1 MWPFS
6 LFQSKPAAQPA
17 MQARTNPVAK
27 SVVPAAAKHV
37 PVPVPVPAP
46 AVGISYNPN
55 LIAKLKDDHQELFA
69 VYTRLHES
77 ATSAR
82 FAKITDDLIVLR
94 RAFNGHIL
102 LENVRFYVYLERLLK
117 DHPEE
122 KNYVHSLR
130 KDMNGIASAVSGFC
144 ERWITQPVTNLTQ
157 STFTAELQGIGGAL
171 TSRVELEETTLY
183 TLYVES
189 L

>member
-6 LFQSKPAAQPA
+6 IFQSKPTAKPL
-17 MQARTNPVAK
+17 MQARTSPPVK
-27 SVVPAAAKHV
+27 SAIPEVTNI
-37 PVPVPVPAP
+37 VPVPAP
-46 AVGISYNPN
+46 AAGISYNPN

-82 FAKITDDLIVLR
+82 FTKITDDLIVLR

-130 KDMNGIASAVSGFC
+130 KDMNGIASAVSSFC
-144 ERWITQPVTNLTQ
+144 EKWITTTVT
-157 STFTAELQGIGGAL
+157 TFTQATFAAELQGIGGAL

>member
-6 LFQSKPAAQPA
+6 PRQSKPAAQPLV
-17 MQARTNPVAK
+17 QARPNPPAQRVVPVVANLAPVA
-27 SVVPAAAKHV
+27 
-37 PVPVPVPAP
+37 AP
-46 AVGISYNPN
+46 SVGISFNPN
-55 LIAKLKDDHQELFA
+55 LIAKLKGDHQDLFA
-69 VYTRLHES
+69 IYTRLHES
-77 ATSAR
+77 ATSGR

-102 LENVRFYVYLERLLK
+102 LENVRFYVYLEKLLK

-144 ERWITQPVTNLTQ
+144 ETWITSTVTPLTQ
-157 STFTAELQGIGGAL
+157 AVFTAELQGIGGAL

>member
-6 LFQSKPAAQPA
+6 PRKSKTAAQPL
-17 MQARTNPVAK
+17 MQARANPPAK
-27 SVVPAAAKHV
+27 SAFPAAASMA
-37 PVPVPVPAP
+37 PVPVPAP
-46 AVGISYNPN
+46 STGITYNPN

-82 FAKITDDLIVLR
+82 FTKITDDLIVLR

-117 DHPEE
+117 EHPEE
-122 KNYVHSLR
+122 RSYVHSLR
-130 KDMNGIASAVSGFC
+130 KDMNGIASAVSNFC
-144 ERWITQPVTNLTQ
+144 ESWITQQVTALTQ
-157 STFTAELQGIGGAL
+157 STFTAELEGIGGAL

>member
-6 LFQSKPAAQPA
+6 LFQSKPEPKAQN
-17 MQARTNPVAK
+17 NPTPK
-27 SVVPAAAKHV
+27 NVVPAAASV
-37 PVPVPVPAP
+37 APVALLSPVAP
-46 AVGISYNPN
+46 ASAGIPFNPT
-55 LIAKLKDDHQELFA
+55 LIDKLKGDHQELFA
-69 VYTRLHES
+69 IYTRLHES

-82 FAKITDDLIVLR
+82 FAKITEDIIVLR
-94 RAFNGHIL
+94 RVFNGHIL

-117 DHPEE
+117 NHPEE

-130 KDMNGIASAVSGFC
+130 KDMNGIANAVSTFC
-144 ERWITQPVTNLTQ
+144 EKWITSPVTNLTQ
-157 STFTAELQGIGGAL
+157 SAFTAELQGIGGAL
-171 TSRVELEETTLY
+171 TSRVQLEETTLY

>member
-6 LFQSKPAAQPA
+6 IFQSKAVAQPLF
-17 MQARTNPVAK
+17 QASTNATAK
-27 SVVPAAAKHV
+27 SVAPAAAK

-46 AVGISYNPN
+46 AVGITYNPN

-102 LENVRFYVYLERLLK
+102 LENVRFYVYLEKLLK
-117 DHPEE
+117 EHPEE

-130 KDMNGIASAVSGFC
+130 KDMNGIAGAVSSFC
-144 ERWITQPVTNLTQ
+144 ERWITQPVTTLTQ

-183 TLYVES
+183 TLYGES

>member
-6 LFQSKPAAQPA
+6 LFQTKSVAQPSF
-17 MQARTNPVAK
+17 QAQTNAAAK
-27 SVVPAAAKHV
+27 SVAPAAAKHV

-46 AVGISYNPN
+46 AVGITYNPN

-77 ATSAR
+77 AINGR

-117 DHPEE
+117 EHPEE
-122 KNYVHSLR
+122 RNYVHSLR
-130 KDMNGIASAVSGFC
+130 KDMNGIASAVSNFC
-144 ERWITQPVTNLTQ
+144 ESWITQQVTALTQ
-157 STFTAELQGIGGAL
+157 STFTAELEGIGGAL